1 MPVLYRLASHPLLSH
16 VQQHVRNVYVYLQ
29 DPDLKEMAD
38 RFKYFCDNL
47 TLPEGMQRGLQSKGT
62 QHKYTLD
69 DILTEF
75 C

>member
-38 RFKYFCDNL
+38 RFEYFRDNL
-47 TLPEGMQRGLQSKGT
+47 KLPEGTSKG
-62 QHKYTLD
+62 LD
-69 DILTEF
+69 SKGE
-75 C
+75 